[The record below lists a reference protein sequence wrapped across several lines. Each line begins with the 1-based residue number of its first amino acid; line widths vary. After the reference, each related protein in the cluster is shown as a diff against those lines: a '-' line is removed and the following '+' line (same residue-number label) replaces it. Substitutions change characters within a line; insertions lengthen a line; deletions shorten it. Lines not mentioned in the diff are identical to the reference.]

1 MHAINHL
8 LVLLTLLLV
17 KLPAGPVATPGSD
30 PHPKPPYVCTPCGN
44 DCDAEVYEKPGN
56 CRHCG
61 MALVEKGKVAFT
73 NVSPEELCGLVRTN
87 KDLVLLDVRTPQE
100 YKGQDRGGYGH
111 LKNAINI
118 PIGELER
125 RIGEMNAY
133 KDREIVVYCSHS
145 QRSPRASQLLAD
157 KGFKRVRNMSGGLS
171 TWHDS
176 VQDAGCRTGLL
187 VKQP

>member
-8 LVLLTLLLV
+8 LILLTLLLV
-17 KLPAGPVATPGSD
+17 KLPASPVATPGSD
-30 PHPKPPYVCTPCGN
+30 AHPEPRYVCTPCGN

-61 MALVEKGKVAFT
+61 MALVQKDKVAFT
-73 NVSPEELCGLVRTN
+73 NVSPDELCRLVAGN
-87 KDLVLLDVRTPQE
+87 KNLVLLDVRTPQE
-100 YKGQDRGGYGH
+100 YNGQDRGRYGH

-118 PIGELER
+118 PIGELEG
-125 RIGEMNAY
+125 RIGELNAY

-157 KGFKRVRNMSGGLS
+157 KGFTRVRNMSGGLS

-176 VQDAGCRTGLL
+176 VKDAGCRTGLL
-187 VKQP
+187 VKQ

>member
-1 MHAINHL
+1 MQAINYS
-8 LVLLTLLLV
+8 LVLLTVLLTKMLSV
-17 KLPAGPVATPGSD
+17 SFASPESD
-30 PHPKPPYVCTPCGN
+30 LNPKTAYVCTPCGN
-44 DCDAEVYEKPGN
+44 DCGAEVYEKPGN

-61 MALVEKGKVAFT
+61 MALIEKGKVAFT
-73 NVSPEELCGLVRTN
+73 NVSPDELCGLVKSN
-87 KDLVLLDVRTPQE
+87 KDLVLLDVRTRNE
-100 YKGQDRGGYGH
+100 YDGRDHGRYGH

-125 RIGEMNAY
+125 RIGELNTY

-171 TWHDS
+171 TWHEA
-176 VQDAGCRTGLL
+176 VQDVNCRTSML
-187 VKQP
+187 VK

>member
-1 MHAINHL
+1 MYAISYL
-8 LVLLTLLLV
+8 FLLLTLLLV
-17 KLPAGPVATPGSD
+17 QRPAGHLATPGSD

-61 MALVEKGKVAFT
+61 MALIEKDKVAFT
-73 NVSPEELCGLVRTN
+73 NVSPDELCGLVGRN
-87 KDLVLLDVRTPQE
+87 KDLVLLDVRTRQE
-100 YKGQDRGGYGH
+100 YNGQDRGRYGH
-111 LKNAINI
+111 LKNAVNI
-118 PIGELER
+118 PIDELER
-125 RIGEMNAY
+125 RIGELNAY
-133 KDREIVVYCSHS
+133 QDREIVVYCSHS

-157 KGFKRVRNMSGGLS
+157 KGFKRVKNMSGGLS